1 MKTAWRILIV
11 TLLVFTLTAPI
22 FISPSSAEVSGYDE
36 NFYVGV
42 TFGSNS
48 VTEAKQLID
57 KVSSYTNLFIVDSW
71 DISGAP
77 NSTALDEIC
86 DYAVR
91 ANMYFMVYFYMIYYN
106 ATINIRNFYNA
117 STWDAYGV
125 NLWHISWLSSA
136 RERWGNKFLGV
147 YLYDEPGGK
156 QIDKGYWAGNTTTF
170 SGAPVR
176 VFANVSSYDDAANRF
191 VSSLSRNRGMQ
202 ILTNSSFP
210 QGLNYTTPAF
220 TSDYALYWFDYKAGY
235 NAVFAELG
243 GTRGISSK
251 IQQIALC
258 RGAAKSQKKDWG
270 AIITWATDNP
280 PSPESGS
287 DMLQDLTMAYNAG
300 AKYILVFNFQ
310 MSGYGGLTDEH
321 FNAIKQFWTNIHSS
335 SDSHEK
341 YDGQVALVLPSNY
354 GWGMRNPNDTIWGL
368 WPADNKS
375 VQIWENTNKLIDKYG
390 LKLDIVYD
398 DPQFEVNGKYA
409 QTYLWNSTIFF
420 DDLTALSN
428 SASNGFFILTAA
440 AVPLGAVTCLS
451 VFLLMRRRK
460 PRRPVELCV
469 QESISN
475 SNQNEVLKE
484 TFENDKRT
492 VFKEFKQTLSAS
504 INIVDPLFDLLM
516 SLQSEVD
523 WNSIEDC
530 LKRSEQATMN
540 SGHLKLNTEK
550 LIFQN
555 LSFAI
560 KAHQKKEI
568 ARETQLILK
577 LFYENAPS
585 LSLKNH
591 FSKDNHPDSTILKN
605 AVSAYFTLNDI
616 LLGQIVGDEEIG
628 KEKIELA
635 NFLRKLSEETQMKI
649 NSGLLREITDKLS
662 EEKTGQ
668 TAVAEVRALLIKQLQ
683 EFLD

>member
-1 MKTAWRILIV
+1 MKTAWRIFIV
-11 TLLVFTLTAPI
+11 SILVFTVTAPVL
-22 FISPSSAEVSGYDE
+22 ISSSRAEGLAES
-36 NFYVGV
+36 FYFGV

-57 KVSSYTNLFIVDSW
+57 KVSSYTNLFVVDSW

-86 DYAVR
+86 NYAVG

-106 ATINIRNFYNA
+106 ATIKIGNVYNA

-170 SGAPVR
+170 SGTPVKTFTNISR
-176 VFANVSSYDDAANRF
+176 YDDAAAANRYI
-191 VSSLSRNRGMQ
+191 SSISRNRGMQ

-210 QGLNYTTPAF
+210 QGLNYTIPVF

-235 NAVFAELG
+235 NAVFAEIG
-243 GTRGISSK
+243 GNRGISSK
-251 IQQIALC
+251 IPQIALC
-258 RGAAKSQKKDWG
+258 RGAAKSQEKDWG

-300 AKYILVFNFQ
+300 AKYILVFNYQ

-335 SDSHEK
+335 GTREK
-341 YDGQVALVLPSNY
+341 NDGQVALMLPSSY
-354 GWGMRNPNDTIWGL
+354 GWGMRNPNDIIWGL
-368 WPADNKS
+368 WPADNRS
-375 VQIWENTNKLIDKYG
+375 AQIWENTNKLIDKYG

-398 DPQFEVNGKYA
+398 DPQFSVNGKYA
-409 QTYLWNSTIFF
+409 QTYMWNDTIIFEDGAASSNST
-420 DDLTALSN
+420 
-428 SASNGFFILTAA
+428 SNGFFILTAV
-440 AVPLGAVTCLS
+440 AVPLGTVSCLS
-451 VFLLMRRRK
+451 VFLVVRRRK

-469 QESISN
+469 QESTSN

-484 TFENDKRT
+484 TYENEKRT
-492 VFKEFKQTLSAS
+492 MFKEFKQTLSALS
-504 INIVDPLFDLLM
+504 YIVDPLFDLLM
-516 SLQSEVD
+516 SLQSDID
-523 WNSIEDC
+523 WDNIEDY
-530 LKRSEQATMN
+530 LKWSKQATLN
-540 SGHLKLNTEK
+540 SGNPALTEK
-550 LIFQN
+550 SIFEN

-560 KAHQKKEI
+560 HRHQKKEI
-568 ARETQLILK
+568 AKETQSILK
-577 LFYENAPS
+577 LIYENTTS
-585 LSLKNH
+585 SSLKNQ
-591 FSKDNHPDSTILKN
+591 FSESHNQDSVILKT
-605 AVSAYFTLNDI
+605 AISAYFTLNDI
-616 LLGQIVGDEEIG
+616 LLGQIVGDEKLA

-635 NFLRKLSEETQMKI
+635 NFLIKLSRETQKLI
-649 NSGLLREITDKLS
+649 NSALLTEFTDKLS
-662 EEKTGQ
+662 AKKMEQ
-668 TAVAEVRALLIKQLQ
+668 IAVDEVRDLLLKQLQ
-683 EFLD
+683 ELLD